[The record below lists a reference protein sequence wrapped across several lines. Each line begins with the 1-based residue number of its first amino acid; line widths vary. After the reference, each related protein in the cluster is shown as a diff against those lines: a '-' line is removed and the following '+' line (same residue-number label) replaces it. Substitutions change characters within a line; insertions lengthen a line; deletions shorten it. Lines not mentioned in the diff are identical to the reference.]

1 MLANIAERHWP
12 LTAREDLASEAETDA
27 EYFRRRSGEESRAA
41 EKADGLAACTAHT
54 ELADLHRLVGRV
66 ARNGMPRLR
75 FGSIERREA
84 LLNDALDN
92 SFPASDPPAFVA
104 PADPALA
111 LISSARPR

>member
-66 ARNGMPRLR
+66 ARNGCR
-75 FGSIERREA
+75 GCA
-84 LLNDALDN
+84 
-92 SFPASDPPAFVA
+92 
-104 PADPALA
+104 
-111 LISSARPR
+111 SARSSDAKRCSTTPSTTLFPRQRPAGIRCPGRPGAGTDQLGPP